1 MKKFA
6 QKNCRK
12 MFHEAIFS
20 EFPNSVLNFELDI
33 LLKKNSRKMYLLES
47 SHDIA
52 ATSGQRLDI
61 LGCQD
66 SRHGF

>member
-12 MFHEAIFS
+12 MFHEAFFS

-33 LLKKNSRKMYLLES
+33 LLKKKTHVKFIDLKVAMISQPHQVR
-47 SHDIA
+47 
-52 ATSGQRLDI
+52 DI